1 MISGNVRPAIGRMIQ
16 RLSPRAVASEPV
28 AVVVPMEEIAVVSES
43 AVCLVD
49 AGLVSPDQE
58 PIAIVEEES
67 DRNESSSERAQFE
80 AVMTRMMEEN
90 ESLRERL
97 RSSERC
103 AQQLAESSVEAGELG
118 EVIGDIAERMSI
130 AVLNL
135 SIHVSRA
142 QGSQT
147 GETGRRLL
155 SATEELARLS
165 ERAGQSAKRLARW
178 SEGIEP
184 LVAEAAISEAATEGV
199 GVC

>member
-1 MISGNVRPAIGRMIQ
+1 MIQ
-16 RLSPRAVASEPV
+16 RLSPRAVVSEPV
-28 AVVVPMEEIAVVSES
+28 GVAVPIEEVVAEPEPVL
-43 AVCLVD
+43 C
-49 AGLVSPDQE
+49 LVSPDPE
-58 PIAIVEEES
+58 PIAVVEEET
-67 DRNESSSERAQFE
+67 ESLDDRAQFE

-103 AQQLAESSVEAGELG
+103 AQQLAESSMEAGELG
-118 EVIGDIAERMSI
+118 EVIGDIAERMTI

-147 GETGRRLL
+147 AEAGRRLL
-155 SATEELARLS
+155 AATEELARLS
-165 ERAGQSAKRLARW
+165 ERAGQSAKRLTRW

-184 LVAEAAISEAATEGV
+184 IAAEVAMAAEAV